1 MDFYSVLGVSQHA
14 SHEEIKRAFRQQ
26 ALANHP
32 DRHAGRTPAE
42 KDQAELAFR
51 RASEAYEVLSN
62 EAKRQ
67 AYNTA
72 GRAGRAGDTHA
83 AQGSTATYGAYGGSY
98 YGSPKVRT
106 GWSNFRYRQKTY
118 GTNRCPL
125 VPSCAA

>member
-1 MDFYSVLGVSQHA
+1 MRVVPARQAVTLCLHA
-14 SHEEIKRAFRQQ
+14 
-26 ALANHP
+26 
-32 DRHAGRTPAE
+32 
-42 KDQAELAFR
+42 
-51 RASEAYEVLSN
+51 

-118 GTNRCPL
+118 GTNSEL
-125 VPSCAA
+125 FA